1 MMISEEYLLPQEK
14 ILLKTQRTILS
25 FNEFWISIL
34 LLILLIVTY
43 QLNFYFSLFLLTI
56 FVLFCL
62 RILDLIISITYY
74 ITDQRVIIEKGVLE
88 KEVEWILFQKIENVE
103 FRKGILGSIFD
114 FGDIRLRVSTEA
126 EPELIIKNIKDP
138 EKFQRFIITILT
150 SLKVKE
156 QT

>member
-1 MMISEEYLLPQEK
+1 MISKEYLLPQEK

-34 LLILLIVTY
+34 LLILLITTH
-43 QLNFYFSLFLLTI
+43 QLNFYFSLFLLAI
-56 FVLFCL
+56 FILFCL
-62 RILDLIISITYY
+62 RILDLSISMTYY
-74 ITDQRVIIEKGVLE
+74 ITDKRVIIEKGIFE

-103 FRKGILGSIFD
+103 LRKGILGSIFD
-114 FGDIRLRVSTEA
+114 FGDIKLRVSTEA

-150 SLKVKE
+150 SLKVKG